1 MKKKAINT
9 KFIGD
14 GFHAQ
19 LFYDDHGIE
28 VVRFYQFAHPVSTYY
43 ASTILE
49 IESGRALMLD
59 GGRRIMVT
67 ADQVNVVKEMVTDHV
82 IEKFIEESGDKVH
95 EKIMD
100 ELDERGMI

>member
-9 KFIGD
+9 MFMKD
-14 GFHAQ
+14 GFQAQ

-28 VVRFYQFAHPVSTYY
+28 LIQFYKFAYPVSTYY

-49 IESGRALMLD
+49 IESGHSLMLD
-59 GGRRIMVT
+59 DGLSLWVT
-67 ADQVNVVKEMVTDHV
+67 ADQVKAVKEMIMEHV
-82 IEKFIEESGDKVH
+82 IAKFIEETNDNIH
-95 EKIMD
+95 EKIMN